1 MDAPRNLLTHC
12 SLDTL
17 RTHRP
22 TEKENW
28 KLQALPLARIKKI
41 MKSEEFIMQELEKD
55 RLVQQRQENDP
66 ERQENDPER
75 PNIKF
80 MISGEAPV
88 LMSKACEFLVKEL
101 SHRAWQHTERS
112 RRRTLQRQDL
122 HQAVG
127 ESEVYD
133 FLIDIV
139 PRVATA
145 ARTAMPSSNDMTAA
159 PSLSTLPM
167 GLPEPTLMNI
177 PVAAMNVAQPDFMNQ
192 QLQEQMQNN
201 QYIAMFQTPMQG
213 TDGIDVATLP
223 QLGMPQQQQQ
233 LQATQPLPQQLQ
245 QQAAQQLQQEW
256 RNEGI

>member
-1 MDAPRNLLTHC
+1 
-12 SLDTL
+12 
-17 RTHRP
+17 
-22 TEKENW
+22 
-28 KLQALPLARIKKI
+28 

-55 RLVQQRQENDP
+55 RLKDQVQEGDG
-66 ERQENDPER
+66 ER

-88 LMSKACEFLVKEL
+88 LMSKACELLVKEL
-101 SHRAWQHTERS
+101 SQRAWQHTERS

-145 ARTAMPSSNDMTAA
+145 ARTTMPTANDVPAA
-159 PSLSTLPM
+159 ASLSTLPM
-167 GLPEPTLMNI
+167 GLPEPALLNA
-177 PVAAMNVAQPDFMNQ
+177 PVAAMNTGQPDFNQ
-192 QLQEQMQNN
+192 QLQEQIQNSQFMALFQPTMQ
-201 QYIAMFQTPMQG
+201 AP
-213 TDGIDVATLP
+213 TDGSDAVTMP
-223 QLGMPQQQQQ
+223 QLGMPQQQQ
-233 LQATQPLPQQLQ
+233 LQNAQPPPQQQQ

-256 RNEGI
+256 SNEGL